1 MPRVTI
7 AHYPASASLL
17 LRIALAGMWISHGL
31 ILKLLTFGV
40 AGLAA
45 WLVSIG
51 LPGALALPLIIAE
64 SVGGLL
70 ILLGW
75 HGRWVSLALLP
86 ILLGALLVHAGNGWV
101 FSNPNGG
108 WEYPL
113 FLALMSLVHLL
124 LGDGQWAVKP
134 EGATQ

>member
-1 MPRVTI
+1 MLRV
-7 AHYPASASLL
+7 
-17 LRIALAGMWISHGL
+17 ALAGMWISHGR
-31 ILKLLTFGV
+31 ILKLRTFGG
-40 AGLAA
+40 AGRTA
-45 WLVSIG
+45 WLVSRG
-51 LPGALALPLIIAE
+51 RPGALAQPLIIAE
-64 SVGGLL
+64 CVGGLL

-124 LGDGQWAVKP
+124 LGDGQLAIKP
-134 EGATQ
+134 EGVTP

>member
-1 MPRVTI
+1 
-7 AHYPASASLL
+7 L
-17 LRIALAGMWISHGL
+17 LRVAHAGMWISHRL
-31 ILKLLTFGV
+31 ILKLLTYGV
-40 AGLAA
+40 AGLTA

-51 LPGALALPLIIAE
+51 LPGALARPLIIAE
-64 SVGGLL
+64 CVGGLL

-124 LGDGQWAVKP
+124 LGDGQLAIKP
-134 EGATQ
+134 EGVTP

>member
-1 MPRVTI
+1 MPRFANT
-7 AHYPASASLL
+7 HYPASASLL
-17 LRIALAGMWISHGL
+17 LRVALASMWISHGL

-64 SVGGLL
+64 STGGLL

-134 EGATQ
+134 EGVTP

>member
-1 MPRVTI
+1 MPRFANT
-7 AHYPASASLL
+7 HYPASASLL
-17 LRIALAGMWISHGL
+17 LRVALASMWISHGL

-51 LPGALALPLIIAE
+51 LPGGLALPLIIAE

-134 EGATQ
+134 EGVTP

>member
-1 MPRVTI
+1 MPRFANT
-7 AHYPASASLL
+7 HYPASASLL
-17 LRIALAGMWISHGL
+17 LRVALASMWISHGL

-134 EGATQ
+134 EGVTP